1 LSLGARETVLGL
13 GDLEDRIDW
22 PADGFT
28 DELTTPIVGPPGV
41 LS

>member
-1 LSLGARETVLGL
+1 M

-28 DELTTPIVGPPGV
+28 DEPTPRIVCLPGV